1 MALSR
6 ITSPPMV
13 GVPRLTWCVIG
24 PSSLIGWPKPCLV
37 NHPMASRV
45 PSREQI
51 TASPLLSR
59 IARMWLNLSASGWS
73 NAARH

>member
-1 MALSR
+1 VALTR

-13 GVPRLTWCVIG
+13 GVPRLTWCVVG

-59 IARMWLNLSASGWS
+59 TARM
-73 NAARH
+73 